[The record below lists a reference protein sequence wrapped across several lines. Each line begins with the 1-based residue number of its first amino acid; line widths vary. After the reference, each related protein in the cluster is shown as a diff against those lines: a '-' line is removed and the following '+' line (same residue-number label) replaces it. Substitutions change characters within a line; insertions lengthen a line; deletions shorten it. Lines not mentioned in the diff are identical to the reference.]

1 MVLNGLKATKL
12 VRGDSSLFTT
22 KSPGNT
28 VTHLID
34 LGRMKGWIDLATKI
48 ISIYLVMFPHTL
60 RHRDVYVHH
69 PSVNTWSNETF
80 VRELRDHSFRTPEKF
95 YETLIPLAPYVY
107 QGVTSFSFSEKNC
120 VRTKWMLP

>member
-34 LGRMKGWIDLATKI
+34 LGRMKG
-48 ISIYLVMFPHTL
+48 
-60 RHRDVYVHH
+60 
-69 PSVNTWSNETF
+69 
-80 VRELRDHSFRTPEKF
+80 
-95 YETLIPLAPYVY
+95 
-107 QGVTSFSFSEKNC
+107 
-120 VRTKWMLP
+120 